1 MDYTVKVVVRQ
12 TEMSDKEKAD
22 RITQFN
28 QAFVT
33 AAVDYYAGKGRQ
45 SAGKMG
51 LQNNLNIDK
60 K

>member
-1 MDYTVKVVVRQ
+1 MDYTVKVVIKKS
-12 TEMSDKEKAD
+12 EMSDKEKAD

-33 AAVDYYAGKGRQ
+33 AAVDYYSNKKAQTTKQ
-45 SAGKMG
+45 KS
-51 LQNNLNIDK
+51 LLIDK

>member
-12 TEMSDKEKAD
+12 SEMSDKEKAD
-22 RITQFN
+22 RIAQFN

-33 AAVDYYAGKGRQ
+33 AAVDYYAGKKPQGYSQ
-45 SAGKMG
+45 SGM
-51 LQNNLNIDK
+51 QNNLHIEK

>member
-1 MDYTVKVVVRQ
+1 MEYSVKVVVKQ
-12 TEMSDKEKAD
+12 GEMSQQEKAD

-33 AAVDYYAGKGRQ
+33 AAVDYYVGKGKQTAGKT
-45 SAGKMG
+45 G

>member
-1 MDYTVKVVVRQ
+1 MDYTVRVIVKQ
-12 TEMSDKEKAD
+12 AEMTDSEKAD

-33 AAVDYYAGKGRQ
+33 AAVDYYSNRKSKTVRQ
-45 SAGKMG
+45 AKV
-51 LQNNLNIDK
+51 LVEK